1 MHVTSDEGGHWYWF
15 GLGVL
20 AVWRVT
26 HLLHV
31 EHGPWGVFARVRAV
45 APRLGLGDLFGC
57 FYCLSFWTAA
67 LAAWWLASS
76 WQGRLLTWLAL
87 SAGAILLE
95 VHGIGV
101 PTYVPPDQS
110 VEEEKRNDMLR

>member
-1 MHVTSDEGGHWYWF
+1 MTSDEGGYWYWF

-31 EHGPWGVFARVRAV
+31 EHGPWGVFARVRAA
-45 APRLGLGDLFGC
+45 APSLGLGDLFGC
-57 FYCLSFWTAA
+57 FYCLSFWTAT

-95 VHGIGV
+95 VRGIGA
-101 PTYVPPDQS
+101 PPYFPPDRS
-110 VEEEKRNDMLR
+110 VEEEKHNGMLR